1 MKFYGSVSLAT
12 MQKQSHAHYGNVRDY
27 QGVN

>member
-1 MKFYGSVSLAT
+1 MSLST